1 MQRPSGVSV
10 AITSMLVLTALCLL
24 PAVAH
29 AGAPL
34 KGVDVK
40 LGKNPGGGAAA
51 RVTTDEKGNF
61 SFPVVPRGEYTLTV
75 QPPNHVPDRASNGV
89 SDFCYVTLN
98 LPGGRSVERWYDLVQ
113 NKAFDPAIDPT
124 KQSAARSTGGAPF
137 IVVSDGATP
146 LNGTIVRSKSNISNN

>member
-1 MQRPSGVSV
+1 MSRRNSLPASLVS
-10 AITSMLVLTALCLL
+10 ALALAALCLL
-24 PAVAH
+24 PAVAT

-75 QPPNHVPDRASNGV
+75 EPPNHVPEAAKGV
-89 SDFCYVTLN
+89 GVNFCYITLN
-98 LPGGRSVERWYDLVQ
+98 LPGGRSVERWYDFEN
-113 NKAFDPAIDPT
+113 NKSFDPATDPT
-124 KQSAARSTGGAPF
+124 KQSASRSTAGVPF
-137 IVVSDGATP
+137 IVVSDGVTP
-146 LNGTIVRSKSNISNN
+146 LNGTIVKSKSNISNN